1 MAQTQKMTVVQLTM
15 LTVVNMLGS
24 GIVLLPTKLA
34 QVGAIS
40 ILSWLV
46 TATGSLAL
54 AYAFAQ
60 CGMLSRKSGGMGAM
74 PNTRLAGLATI
85 W

>member
-1 MAQTQKMTVVQLTM
+1 MTQGKKMTVVQLTM

-34 QVGAIS
+34 EVGAIS

-46 TATGSLAL
+46 TATGSLGNL
-54 AYAFAQ
+54 
-60 CGMLSRKSGGMGAM
+60 CI
-74 PNTRLAGLATI
+74 TRFHA
-85 W
+85 

>member
-1 MAQTQKMTVVQLTM
+1 MTQGKKMTVVQLTM

-34 QVGAIS
+34 EVGAIS

-54 AYAFAQ
+54 A
-60 CGMLSRKSGGMGAM
+60 
-74 PNTRLAGLATI
+74 
-85 W
+85 